1 MLAVLREK
9 VDFIPEGGAV
19 VMLHIGLIVIISGSL
34 NLPTRTES
42 DWIKYDKAVV
52 ADEKGDKKIKKVTV
66 TYGNKTKE
74 YILHERDLI
83 SDNPNVTI
91 PGKDGKPVPK
101 GTIEIEFNPN
111 DKSDYDLAGTT
122 TAGSGEI
129 LWFFIALG
137 IIMTVFGL
145 SVVSVYEL
153 DKYTNKKSIQ

>member
-9 VDFIPEGGAV
+9 VGFIPEGWAV
-19 VMLHIGLIVIISGSL
+19 VILLIGLIVIISGSL

-42 DWIKYDKAVV
+42 DWIKYDKAV
-52 ADEKGDKKIKKVTV
+52 ADEKDKTIKKVTV

-74 YILHERDLI
+74 FTVYERTLN
-83 SDNPNVTI
+83 DNPNVTI

-111 DKSDYDLAGTT
+111 DKSDYALAGTT
-122 TAGSGEI
+122 RAGSGEI
-129 LWFFIALG
+129 LWFFIVLG